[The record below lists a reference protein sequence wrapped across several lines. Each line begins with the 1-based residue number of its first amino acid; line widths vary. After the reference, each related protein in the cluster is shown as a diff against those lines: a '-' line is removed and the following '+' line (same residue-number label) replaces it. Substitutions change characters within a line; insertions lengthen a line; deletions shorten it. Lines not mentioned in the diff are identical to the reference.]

1 MTTRRYNEASI
12 RSLLEAFGNPMH
24 VLWEGRVWAANEA
37 YCEMLGLPRAQ
48 VEGRF
53 MLDFVHPED
62 RARLEARY
70 RQRQAGTLK
79 EADPRRYLLPATH
92 NRGVREV
99 ATHVQEVELEGL
111 GRAHLINS
119 LVLGGRPAELEMAER
134 LVEASA
140 ELVAARSEE
149 AVRRGALAGLEGA
162 GVSARFLVREG
173 EHFTARDGAAP
184 PEDLALGLRALA
196 EGRALFG
203 SLPGRDTTHVYLPL
217 GTTLSE
223 VLWVEGQG
231 LSPSYGSVL
240 ALFAK
245 VVGAAL
251 MDARLLTDV
260 ERGRWEMVAV
270 AEAARFVAQPEPPT
284 PEDFLSRLASLLC
297 ADAVLLYVPAS
308 PQGELRLSAQ
318 VGLDGELPSVLAAP
332 LGGMSPSSSVAR
344 GVVLSS
350 EAEERVLLE
359 ASGGRLGCGAAIRL
373 FNGGHP
379 RGLLQVLRAS
389 GRPFSG
395 ADLRLLG
402 TLSELL
408 MTLLDQ
414 RRLRSESARQL
425 SDTRLLL
432 DLARTTTATLEV
444 ASILD
449 VASDFLVKLLD
460 VSNCFI
466 LLHDEQ
472 TGQLRGAA
480 ASATHRDFFR
490 GVVIPVDDPISVAA
504 RVAREREP
512 VVIEDVA
519 RAPEL
524 GQREFVSRFGEK
536 ALVALPLTSRE
547 ELIGVVLVDDTRG
560 PRSFPAPFIELAQ
573 ATCGQISLAIANA
586 RLYESLWAS
595 YAELAA
601 ARAEMVKRERLAA
614 LGELSAIVAHEVRNP
629 LGVIFNAVA
638 SLRRM
643 LKAEGDAA
651 MLLDILAEESGRLN
665 RIVGDLLD
673 YTRPREL
680 MPHPEDVPRV
690 LQDAVD
696 AARTL
701 PGDDNA
707 HVSFPIEV
715 EPDLPRVPL
724 DRHLIRQALVNV
736 LINAIQAM
744 PQGGMVRVLARR
756 ETQGGRGML
765 RIDIADQGCGIPT
778 ELIHRVFEPF
788 FTTKAQGTGLGLAV
802 VKRIIEAHHGESSL
816 ESVPGRGTTFTL
828 RLPLTQSTSTP

>member
-1 MTTRRYNEASI
+1 MMTKRYNEAAM
-12 RSLLEAFGNPMH
+12 RSLLESFGNPMH
-24 VLWEGRVWAANEA
+24 VVWEGRVWAANEA
-37 YCEMLGLPRAQ
+37 YCDMLGLPREQ

-70 RQRQAGTLK
+70 RQRQAGTLN
-79 EADPRRYLLPATH
+79 EPEPRRYLLPATH
-92 NRGVREV
+92 NRGVRDV
-99 ATHVQEVELEGL
+99 ATHVQVVELEGL
-111 GRAHLINS
+111 GQAHLVNS
-119 LVLGGRPAELEMAER
+119 LVLGARPAELEMAEC

-149 AVRRGALAGLEGA
+149 AVRRGALAGLAGA
-162 GVSARFLVREG
+162 KVSARFLVREG
-173 EHFTARDGAAP
+173 EHFTARDGTAP
-184 PEDLALGLRALA
+184 PEDTALGLRALA
-196 EGRALFG
+196 EGRPLFG
-203 SLPGRDTTHVYLPL
+203 SIPGRDTTHVYLPL

-251 MDARLLTDV
+251 TDARLLADV

-270 AEAARFVAQPEPPT
+270 AEAARFVAQTEPPS
-284 PEDFLSRLASLLC
+284 PEDFLSRMASLLC
-297 ADAVLLYVPAS
+297 ADAVLLYVPES
-308 PQGELRLSAQ
+308 PEGALRLSAQ

-332 LGGMSPSSSVAR
+332 LGGMSPSSMVAR
-344 GVVLSS
+344 GAVLSS

-359 ASGGRLGCGAAIRL
+359 ASGGRLGCGAAVRL

-379 RGLLQVLRAS
+379 RGLLQVLRAG

-395 ADLRLLG
+395 SDLRLLG

-414 RRLRSESARQL
+414 RRLRSDSARQL

-472 TGQLRGAA
+472 AGQLRGAA
-480 ASATHRDFFR
+480 SSATHRDFFR

-504 RVAREREP
+504 RVARERQP

-519 RAPEL
+519 KTPEL
-524 GQREFVSRFGEK
+524 GQREFVRRFGEK
-536 ALVALPLTSRE
+536 SLVALPLTSRE

-560 PRSFPAPFIELAQ
+560 PRIFPAPFLELAQ
-573 ATCGQISLAIANA
+573 ATCGQIALAIANA

-629 LGVIFNAVA
+629 LGVILNAVT

-643 LKAEGDAA
+643 LKAEGDTA
-651 MLLDILAEESGRLN
+651 MLLDILAEESDRLD
-665 RIVGDLLD
+665 RMVGELLD
-673 YTRPREL
+673 YTRPREPML
-680 MPHPEDVPRV
+680 HPEDVPLV
-690 LQDAVD
+690 LRDAVD

-701 PGDDNA
+701 PAGSNA
-707 HVSFPIEV
+707 RVTFSIEV
-715 EPDLPRVPL
+715 EPDLPRVPM
-724 DRHLIRQALVNV
+724 DRRLIRQALVNV
-736 LINAIQAM
+736 LLNAIQAM
-744 PQGGMVRVLARR
+744 PHGGVVRVLARR

-765 RIDIADQGCGIPT
+765 RIDISDQGCGIPT
-778 ELIHRVFEPF
+778 ELLHRVFEPF

-802 VKRIIEAHHGESSL
+802 VKRITEEHGGEVSV

-828 RLPLTQSTSTP
+828 RLPLSQSTSTP

>member
-1 MTTRRYNEASI
+1 
-12 RSLLEAFGNPMH
+12 
-24 VLWEGRVWAANEA
+24 
-37 YCEMLGLPRAQ
+37 
-48 VEGRF
+48 
-53 MLDFVHPED
+53 
-62 RARLEARY
+62 
-70 RQRQAGTLK
+70 
-79 EADPRRYLLPATH
+79 
-92 NRGVREV
+92 
-99 ATHVQEVELEGL
+99 
-111 GRAHLINS
+111 
-119 LVLGGRPAELEMAER
+119 
-134 LVEASA
+134 VEASA

-149 AVRRGALAGLEGA
+149 AVRRVALAGLAGA
-162 GVSARFLVREG
+162 KVSARFLVREG

-184 PEDLALGLRALA
+184 PEDPALGLRALA
-196 EGRALFG
+196 EGRSLFG
-203 SLPGRDTTHVYLPL
+203 SVPGRDTTHVYLPL

-251 MDARLLTDV
+251 TDARLLADV

-270 AEAARFVAQPEPPT
+270 AEAARFVAQTEPPS
-284 PEDFLSRLASLLC
+284 PEDFLSRMASLLG
-297 ADAVLLYVPAS
+297 ADAVLLYVPQS
-308 PQGELRLSAQ
+308 PQGELLLSTQ
-318 VGLDGELPSVLAAP
+318 VGLDGDLPSVLAAP
-332 LGGMSPSSSVAR
+332 LGGMSPSSMVAR

-359 ASGGRLGCGAAIRL
+359 ASRGRLGCGAAVRL

-379 RGLLQVLRAS
+379 RGLLQVLRAA

-449 VASDFLVKLLD
+449 VAADFLVKLLD

-466 LLHDEQ
+466 LLYDEPS
-472 TGQLRGAA
+472 GQLRGAA

-504 RVAREREP
+504 RVARERKP
-512 VVIEDVA
+512 IVIEDVSK
-519 RAPEL
+519 APEL
-524 GQREFVSRFGEK
+524 GQREFVRRFGEK
-536 ALVALPLTSRE
+536 SLVALPLTSRE

-560 PRSFPAPFIELAQ
+560 PRTFPAPFIELAQ
-573 ATCGQISLAIANA
+573 ATCGQIALAIANA

-651 MLLDILAEESGRLN
+651 MLLDILAEESDRLN
-665 RIVGDLLD
+665 RIVRDLLD
-673 YTRPREL
+673 YTRPREPML
-680 MPHPEDVPRV
+680 HPEEVPRV
-690 LQDAVD
+690 LQDGVD
-696 AARTL
+696 GAKSL
-701 PGDDNA
+701 QGSGDA
-707 HVSFPIEV
+707 PVQFSIEV
-715 EPDLPRVPL
+715 EPDLPRVPM
-724 DRHLIRQALVNV
+724 DRHLIRQALVNALV
-736 LINAIQAM
+736 NAIQAM
-744 PQGGMVRVLARR
+744 PQGGVVQVLSRR
-756 ETQGGRGML
+756 ETHGSRGML
-765 RIDIADQGCGIPT
+765 RIDVVDEGCGIPT
-778 ELIHRVFEPF
+778 ELLHRVFEPF

-802 VKRIIEAHHGESSL
+802 VKRIIEAHRGELSV

-828 RLPLTQSTSTP
+828 RLPLHQPTSTP